1 MARHLPVLLRPAAQ
15 PWAVRPASGAVVV
28 AVLVLGVGTAAGR
41 PVEAGLT
48 YFGVACA
55 AVFVTGRHYRVRVAL
70 VGAQAAGAIIG
81 MAIGAVLPTSTAWVV
96 AVATVVAGLCGAI
109 GSIGPASTAF
119 GMMGVI
125 GLAFTQFSRLG
136 MPWWEPPLW
145 YLLGSGLVLAAGL
158 VGALHHPRRYQRAAL
173 AEVFAAAAAL
183 VRAPGGDTGAR
194 ARLARASAGAREA
207 VLGYRIRQ
215 PGTGEIDRLWTVA
228 EATALRVASHVPDDA
243 SDAAE
248 LDRFAEAV
256 REGRETLD
264 VKRRPALGRPA
275 IPWDRVRD
283 RDALL
288 VGARLAVCV
297 GVATL
302 VASLL
307 HTTEHAYWIPLTV
320 ATVLRPEY
328 GSVFAR
334 FVHRALGT
342 VAGVLLMACTLSLTT
357 LGLGADHGRRTG
369 AGLRRARRSPALR
382 PGRRRDHDVR
392 ARRLRP
398 GRPGA
403 GRTVDP
409 ARRHRTGL
417 PRRAGARL
425 SRLATARG
433 TGSGPAHGAGRRGRR
448 RLRRPRA
455 PPARR
460 SAARGRP
467 RRGLPAGPHL
477 AQRPAAAA
485 RRSPTRPGRTLRP
498 ATPSPPVSSTSPTP
512 SAPRARGSVPGTTR
526 PTTPRAR
533 RSSGRSPR
541 SAARRCPTGPSP
553 RWRRSAVGATPTLP
567 RLDGDDHRRQHLP
580 ALDDRR
586 RGEVFAY
593 VGYDLDPDRNRV
605 VCRYRL
611 DDRDFRETFTFPR
624 RRRLDAA
631 RRSRRPRG
639 CCSCSPASR
648 TTRPPRRP

>member
-1 MARHLPVLLRPAAQ
+1 VARHLPVLLRPAAQ

-70 VGAQAAGAIIG
+70 VTAQAAGAVIG

-173 AEVFAAAAAL
+173 AEVFAAAGAL

-215 PGTGEIDRLWTVA
+215 PGTGEIDRIWTAA

-243 SDAAE
+243 ADAAE
-248 LDRFAEAV
+248 LDRLAAAV

-288 VGARLAVCV
+288 VGMRLAVCV
-297 GVATL
+297 GGATL

-357 LGLGADHGRRTG
+357 SAWVLITVGALALGFAVLAGPRLYGLSVVGITTSALVASALADPARVEPWIRLGDTALGCLVVLLLGYLVWPRHGE
-369 AGLRRARRSPALR
+369 P
-382 PGRRRDHDVR
+382 
-392 ARRLRP
+392 
-398 GRPGA
+398 
-403 GRTVDP
+403 DP
-409 ARRHRTGL
+409 ARRTAQVAAAVAAYADLELRL
-417 PRRAGARL
+417 PDDPRLAGARDEAYRRAHTWHNAL
-425 SRLATARG
+425 QQRLADPPPAGPDAAAWTPVAARVENLADAVSAAG
-433 TGSGPAHGAGRRGRR
+433 ARIRAGNDPPDDAARQEIVRAISAVGDPAVPDEALAALASVGRRGDAD
-448 RLRRPRA
+448 A
-455 PPARR
+455 P
-460 SAARGRP
+460 
-467 RRGLPAGPHL
+467 
-477 AQRPAAAA
+477 
-485 RRSPTRPGRTLRP
+485 
-498 ATPSPPVSSTSPTP
+498 
-512 SAPRARGSVPGTTR
+512 
-526 PTTPRAR
+526 
-533 RSSGRSPR
+533 
-541 SAARRCPTGPSP
+541 
-553 RWRRSAVGATPTLP
+553 
-567 RLDGDDHRRQHLP
+567 
-580 ALDDRR
+580 
-586 RGEVFAY
+586 
-593 VGYDLDPDRNRV
+593 
-605 VCRYRL
+605 
-611 DDRDFRETFTFPR
+611 
-624 RRRLDAA
+624 
-631 RRSRRPRG
+631 
-639 CCSCSPASR
+639 
-648 TTRPPRRP
+648 

>member
-1 MARHLPVLLRPAAQ
+1 MTADRAIDRGGGALVARHLPVLLRPAAQ

-194 ARLARASAGAREA
+194 SRLARASAGAREA

-275 IPWDRVRD
+275 VPWDRVRD

-307 HTTEHAYWIPLTV
+307 HSTEHAYWIPLTV

-357 LGLGADHGRRTG
+357 SAWVLITVGALALGFAVLAGPRLYGLSVVGITTSALVASALADPARVEPWIRLGDTALGCLVVLVLGYLVWPRHGE
-369 AGLRRARRSPALR
+369 P
-382 PGRRRDHDVR
+382 
-392 ARRLRP
+392 
-398 GRPGA
+398 
-403 GRTVDP
+403 DP
-409 ARRHRTGL
+409 ARRTAQVAAAVAAYADLELRL
-417 PRRAGARL
+417 PDDPRLAGARDEAYRWAHTWHNAL
-425 SRLATARG
+425 QQRLADPPPAGRDAAAWTPVAARVEDLADAVSAAG
-433 TGSGPAHGAGRRGRR
+433 ARIRAGNDPPDDAARQEIVRAISAVGGPRVPDEALAALASVGRRGDAD
-448 RLRRPRA
+448 A
-455 PPARR
+455 P
-460 SAARGRP
+460 
-467 RRGLPAGPHL
+467 
-477 AQRPAAAA
+477 
-485 RRSPTRPGRTLRP
+485 
-498 ATPSPPVSSTSPTP
+498 
-512 SAPRARGSVPGTTR
+512 
-526 PTTPRAR
+526 
-533 RSSGRSPR
+533 
-541 SAARRCPTGPSP
+541 
-553 RWRRSAVGATPTLP
+553 
-567 RLDGDDHRRQHLP
+567 
-580 ALDDRR
+580 
-586 RGEVFAY
+586 
-593 VGYDLDPDRNRV
+593 
-605 VCRYRL
+605 
-611 DDRDFRETFTFPR
+611 
-624 RRRLDAA
+624 
-631 RRSRRPRG
+631 
-639 CCSCSPASR
+639 
-648 TTRPPRRP
+648 